1 MPFPSS
7 FETVVPLDLRG
18 HERLDSTK
26 VTTLLERMLR
36 ASDALLDNHVS
47 AAAHTALGFLETVQ
61 LRCFRKVVDP
71 SKLPR

>member
-36 ASDALLDNHVS
+36 ADGAMVS
-47 AAAHTALGFLETVQ
+47 N
-61 LRCFRKVVDP
+61 
-71 SKLPR
+71 KLPR